1 MSFSQAE
8 LLRRFAGLVQIG
20 TVAEVDY
27 ETARF
32 KAKVGDL
39 TTAWRPFNCVITKR
53 SKHWQPL
60 RVGAQVVLLCPD
72 GDLSSAYVVAH
83 LFSDSVGADRS
94 SGDLDSVTFEDGSV
108 VEYDSAAGQL
118 IVRAKSSV
126 LIDAPLVRITGDLAV
141 DGGITSGGD
150 QIAAGVSQINHK
162 HDGVATGGG
171 TTGKP
176 V

>member
-27 ETARF
+27 ESARF
-32 KAKVGDL
+32 KAKVGEL
-39 TTAWRPFNCVITKR
+39 TTAWRPFDCVITKHR
-53 SKHWQPL
+53 KHWRPL
-60 RVGAQVVLLCPD
+60 RVGAQVVLLCAD
-72 GDLSSAYVVAH
+72 GDLSSSYVVAH
-83 LFSDSVGADRS
+83 LYSDSVGADRA

-118 IVRAKSSV
+118 TLKAKSSV
-126 LIDAPLVRITGDLAV
+126 LIDAPLVRITGDLSV
-141 DGGITSGGD
+141 DGEITSVGD
-150 QIAAGVSQINHK
+150 MTAGDISQINHE

-171 TTGKP
+171 RTGKP
-176 V
+176 A